1 VLVAD
6 LVSLKRTPAEIKD
19 EKSEMS
25 SYTPPEYDYGTRL
38 CFDDEALK
46 KLGIGAV
53 RVGDEMMLT
62 ARVRVVSSNESE
74 SENHKHR
81 SADFQVTDAALEP
94 AVDPNRKP
102 DAQVFYG
109 SK

>member
-1 VLVAD
+1 VAD

-19 EKSEMS
+19 EKSEM
-25 SYTPPEYDYGTRL
+25 YEPPEYDYGTRL

-62 ARVRVVSSNESE
+62 ARVKVVSYSENESE
-74 SENHKHR
+74 RHKHR
-81 SADFQVTDAALEP
+81 SADLQVTDAALSP
-94 AVDPNRKP
+94 AVDPNRKS
-102 DAQVFYG
+102 DAQALYG
-109 SK
+109 SE